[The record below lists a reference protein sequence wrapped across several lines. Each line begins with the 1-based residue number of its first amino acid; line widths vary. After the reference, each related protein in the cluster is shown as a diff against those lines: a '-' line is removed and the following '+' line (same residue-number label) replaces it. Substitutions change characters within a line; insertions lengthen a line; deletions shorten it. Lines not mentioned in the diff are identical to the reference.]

1 MSSNLFNI
9 GLSGLN
15 AAQWGLSTTGQ
26 NISNATTPGYS
37 VERPVY
43 SEASGQYTGSGYM
56 PGGVTT
62 TTVQR
67 QYSQYLTAQL
77 NSAQSTGGSLNT
89 YYTLIAQL
97 NNLVGSPTA
106 GISTAITSYFTG
118 LQGVANSPA
127 DQAARQTAASNAQTL
142 ANQINAAGQQ
152 YDQLRA
158 SVNTQLSSTV
168 SQVNSYT
175 AQIAQLNAQITTA
188 SASGQPPNQ
197 LLDQRD
203 LAVSNLSQLVG
214 VQVVQNGSSE
224 SLFMSNGQPL
234 VLADKSFNLG
244 TATSP
249 GDPTE
254 QSVTYL
260 GLAGATPAPA
270 PQTLSD
276 DSVSGGT
283 LGGLLQFR
291 SQTLD
296 PAAAQLGAIAT
307 SFAAQ
312 VNAQNALGINLS
324 GNAGGNLFSVGNP
337 TIYANQKNT
346 GGATLGA
353 TLTNAAQPPTSDYT
367 LGFDG
372 TNYTLTDNETSAVV
386 GSGASLAALNTNLA
400 TNKVNLQ
407 FSVTGTMNAGDS
419 FTVQPTRGALD
430 NFASTDSTGGSI
442 AAAGPVLASKGNTN
456 SGAGSITQ
464 GTVGTGYS
472 LPTGTTT
479 LTYDNTTTPAQFT
492 GFPPN
497 SVVTIAGSPPT
508 SITINAAGT
517 TPVPYNPATGAT
529 LTINSAT
536 TPAPAGSMNAVTVT
550 ISGTPNNG
558 DTFSIA
564 SNTGGGNDGRNA
576 LTMSNLVTAK
586 ALNGGSNTLT
596 DAYANYVNTIGNQT
610 NQVQTQNKA
619 QASLVSQITSAQQ
632 SVSGVN
638 TNEEAANLLQYQQLY
653 QANSKVIQTASTL
666 FQTLLGIFQ

>member
-118 LQGVANSPA
+118 LQGVANKPA
-127 DQAARQTAASNAQTL
+127 DQAARQTAVSNAQTL

-175 AQIAQLNAQITTA
+175 AQIAQLNSQIATA
-188 SASGQPPNQ
+188 SAAGQPPNQ

-214 VQVVQNGSSE
+214 VQVVQNGNSY

-270 PQTLSD
+270 PQALSD
-276 DSVSGGT
+276 DSISGGT

-312 VNAQNALGINLS
+312 VNAQNALGIDLT
-324 GNAGGNLFSVGNP
+324 GNVGGNLFSVGNP
-337 TIYANQKNT
+337 TIYANLKNT

-367 LGFDG
+367 LAFDG

-430 NFASTDSTGGSI
+430 NFASTGTGGSI
-442 AAAGPVLASKGNTN
+442 AAAGPVLASKGTAN
-456 SGAGSITQ
+456 SGAASITQ
-464 GTVGTGYS
+464 GTVGAGYS

-558 DTFSIA
+558 DTFSIG

-576 LTMSNLVTAK
+576 LAMSNLVTAK
-586 ALNGGSNTLT
+586 SLNGGSSTLT

>member
-43 SEASGQYTGSGYM
+43 AEASGQYTGSGYQ

-67 QYSQYLTAQL
+67 QYSQYLTTQL
-77 NSAQSTGGSLNT
+77 NNAQSSGSSLNA
-89 YYTLIAQL
+89 YYTMIAQL

-118 LQGVANSPA
+118 LQGVSNSPA
-127 DQAARQTAASNAQTL
+127 DQAARQTAISSAQTL

-168 SQVNSYT
+168 TQVNSYT
-175 AQIAQLNAQITTA
+175 TQIAQLNSQIAAA
-188 SASGQPPNQ
+188 SSAGQPPNQ

-214 VQVVQNGSSE
+214 VQVVQNGNSY

-254 QSVTYL
+254 QAVTYL
-260 GLAGATPAPA
+260 GLAGATPAPT

-276 DSVSGGT
+276 SQVSGGT
-283 LGGLLQFR
+283 LGGLLAFR

-312 VNAQNALGINLS
+312 VNAQNALGLDLS
-324 GNAGGNLFSVGNP
+324 GNAGSNLFTVGSP
-337 TIYANQKNT
+337 TVYANQRNT
-346 GGATLGA
+346 GGATLSA
-353 TLTNAAQPPTSDYT
+353 SFANAAQPTTSDYT
-367 LGFDG
+367 LGYDG
-372 TNYTLTDNETSAVV
+372 TNYTLTDNATGSVV
-386 GSGASLAALNTNLA
+386 GTATNL
-400 TNKVNLQ
+400 TNPIGGLQ
-407 FSVTGTMNAGDS
+407 FSLTGTMAVGDS

-430 NFASTDSTGGSI
+430 NFALTTSNGGAI
-442 AAAGPVLASKGNTN
+442 AAASPVLASKGSGNT
-456 SGAGSITQ
+456 GAATISQGS
-464 GTVGTGYS
+464 VGTGYS

-508 SITINAAGT
+508 TININAAGT

-550 ISGTPNNG
+550 ITGTPNNS
-558 DTFSIA
+558 DTFAIG

-576 LTMSNLVTAK
+576 LLLSNLVTAK
-586 ALNGGSNTLT
+586 SLNGGSSTLT

-610 NQVQTQNKA
+610 NQVQTQNTA
-619 QASLVSQITSAQQ
+619 QTSLVTQITSAQQ